1 MKIHLIIACA
11 IGLASALM
19 VPKVATAGGYRRYD
33 QSQMKVYSLHSPVR
47 VRSYVRHNGQYVGPH
62 FRTAPNH
69 TKLDNWSTRGNVNPY
84 TGRIGTK
91 APF

>member
-1 MKIHLIIACA
+1 MKVHVTIACA

-19 VPKVATAGGYRRYD
+19 VPGVATAGGYRG
-33 QSQMKVYSLHSPVR
+33 YSLHSPVH
-47 VRSYVRHNGQYVGPH
+47 VRTYIRHNGQYVSPH

-69 TKLDNWSTRGNVNPY
+69 TRLDNWSTRGNVNPY
-84 TGRIGTK
+84 TGKIGTK

>member
-1 MKIHLIIACA
+1 MKVHVIIACA

-19 VPKVATAGGYRRYD
+19 VPEVATARGYRGF
-33 QSQMKVYSLHSPVR
+33 SLHSPVH
-47 VRSYVRHNGQYVGPH
+47 VRSYIRHNGQYVSPH

>member
-1 MKIHLIIACA
+1 MKVRVIIACA
-11 IGLASALM
+11 IGLATALM
-19 VPKVATAGGYRRYD
+19 VPGVATARVYRPYAR
-33 QSQMKVYSLHSPVR
+33 SQMRGYSLHSPVH
-47 VRSYVRHNGQYVGPH
+47 VRSYSRHNGQYVGPH

-69 TKLDNWSTRGNVNPY
+69 SKLDNWSTRGNVNPY